1 MTAGDVTGSH
11 ILSIATEKF
20 SLEAAA
26 REMLQK
32 YKKKSMST
40 SDHMKTAKVKILKGQ
55 SRQDEKTESAMQNTE
70 FVNWQNW
77 CDTCKGDR
85 EGTDSLQRAGSA

>member
-32 YKKKSMST
+32 YKKKIYVDVGSHEDS
-40 SDHMKTAKVKILKGQ
+40 
-55 SRQDEKTESAMQNTE
+55 ES
-70 FVNWQNW
+70 
-77 CDTCKGDR
+77 
-85 EGTDSLQRAGSA
+85 